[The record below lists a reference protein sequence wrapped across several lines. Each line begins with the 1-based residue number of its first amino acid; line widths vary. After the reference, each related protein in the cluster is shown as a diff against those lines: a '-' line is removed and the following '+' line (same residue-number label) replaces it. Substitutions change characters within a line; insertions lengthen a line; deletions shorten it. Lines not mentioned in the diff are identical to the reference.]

1 MMQMILELLAL
12 ATLIATLAVLPR
24 LIVGPEAA
32 DRILAA
38 QLAGTGV
45 VATLILLGAAGGAPA
60 LYEVALVFAAL
71 AAVAGLAFVALGR
84 QPQ

>member
-1 MMQMILELLAL
+1 MIQVILDCLAV
-12 ATLIATLAVLPR
+12 ATLVATLAVLPR
-24 LIVGPEAA
+24 LIVGPTAA

-45 VATLILLGAAGGAPA
+45 VATLILLGAAERTPA
-60 LYEVALVFAAL
+60 YFEVALVFAAL
-71 AAVAGLAFVALGR
+71 AAVAGLAFVALPR